1 MTRITLDH
9 LIGGFKTSI
18 RDFCHVELLMKSFFG
33 GNNRGIGHKR
43 KMNPGIRDQICLK
56 LSKVNIEGAI
66 ETERCGD

>member
-18 RDFCHVELLMKSFFG
+18 GNFGNVELLMKSFFG
-33 GNNRGIGHKR
+33 GNNGGVGHQR

-56 LSKVNIEGAI
+56 LGKVNIEGAI